1 MDFLSTFSA
10 GPRVTLEPW
19 LGKQC
24 AYRIAVQ
31 LPMELSRGDLSLA
44 GVCRMAPVLRQC
56 VGSYSLV
63 LAWIFFSLVVVRVNS
78 VLMGGWIFSSCGIQ
92 DSL

>member
-31 LPMELSRGDLSLA
+31 LPMELSRGDLSLSEM
-44 GVCRMAPVLRQC
+44 CRMAPVLCQC
-56 VGSYSLV
+56 VGGDLLV
-63 LAWIFFSLVVVRVNS
+63 LAWIFFS
-78 VLMGGWIFSSCGIQ
+78 SCGRGQLCISGGF
-92 DSL
+92 DFL